1 MKKIKLLL
9 IFTVATVVSA
19 LAQGSQVD
27 FNNPQFAKWG
37 ANAEEREKNMF
48 AATFMREALEA
59 KNYND
64 AAKYFIQIAT
74 SAPGASEAVY
84 ARASLLYKAKI
95 SRAKSLAEKKQM
107 IDSLMIVHDLR
118 LANFA
123 DHATRGAA
131 YILDGKARD
140 YFNFNKNNRDGL
152 REVFAAAIEASGDKI
167 DRELVVLYFQC
178 ACEDYSMDLV
188 MADFVLAEYDR
199 LSPLFVGQD
208 AELVAKFEAAFAN
221 SGVANCENLESI
233 FSKKLEATPD
243 DERVLAQAVKLMNKA
258 GCKTP
263 FYTATA
269 EKYYQVS
276 PSSRSA
282 MALAAIF
289 QNNGE
294 YDKASKY
301 LRDALAAETDIE
313 EQEALL
319 ARISLIELAA
329 GRMGEALKAARESL
343 ATADG
348 TEADNGI
355 ALFVIAQ
362 CYGASAASC
371 HDFESQIAYLAAYDM
386 MQKALA
392 NFSAEE
398 ESYKKPAAA
407 MASNYKAYFPTKEE
421 CFFNEIETGAP
432 YKVPCGAAAGSMTI
446 IRTRD

>member
-48 AATFMREALEA
+48 AATFMREALDA
-59 KNYND
+59 KNYDD

-74 SAPGASEAVY
+74 SAPAASEAVY

-107 IDSLMIVHDLR
+107 IDSLIIVHDLR
-118 LANFA
+118 LENFG

-140 YFNFNKNNRDGL
+140 YFNYCKNDRDGL

-167 DRELVVLYFQC
+167 DRELVTLYFQC

-199 LSPLFVGQD
+199 LSPLYVGQD
-208 AELVAKFEAAFAN
+208 AELTARFEAAFAN

-233 FSKKLEATPD
+233 FSKKLEAAPD
-243 DERVLAQAVKLMNKA
+243 DEKVLAQAVKLMNKA

-329 GRMGEALKAARESL
+329 GRMGEALKAARKSL

-371 HDFESQIAYLAAYDM
+371 HDFESQVAYLAAYDM

-398 ESYKKPAAA
+398 ESYKKPAAT
-407 MASNYKAYFPTKEE
+407 MAANYKAYFPTKEE